1 MEQNYLVKLIKQT
14 LLQKNKTAQT
24 STFII
29 SVHFCGFL
37 LFNLVTPSQ
46 LLSFPFLPTPRITL
60 NKREFILLLCK
71 LFTRNQCQCGCI
83 FLSMRHIT
91 AAQQRLAIKLKFSMW
106 KERILKTILCGTNH
120 LIILAAKESLNQGV
134 QLSSR
139 ARTWGAGSIP
149 NNKISK

>member
-1 MEQNYLVKLIKQT
+1 MEQKLFSKIYQT
-14 LLQKNKTAQT
+14 NPLTKNKTPQT

-29 SVHFCGFL
+29 SVHFCGFP

-60 NKREFILLLCK
+60 NKREFKLLLCR

-106 KERILKTILCGTNH
+106 KENSKNNIVWHQSFDNKYQLPRRA
-120 LIILAAKESLNQGV
+120 LIRGCSSVVEHVLGV
-134 QLSSR
+134 LVQSP
-139 ARTWGAGSIP
+139 TT
-149 NNKISK
+149 K